1 MTSFSAMMSFSFFN
15 ISFYHIDFE
24 LKFIDILLLLTFNIA
39 GEVLLLRCRYWYPIK
54 NLPSESTIETKRN
67 KLYGPFFMDGVQ
79 LPLGLEPLWG
89 GSLLFT
95 TTSQKFLVLI
105 LLTSEGWITE
115 STLES
120 PSGFEHETLGLG
132 IQRLN
137 H

>member
-79 LPLGLEPLWG
+79 LLLGLEPLWG

-95 TTSQKFLVLI
+95 TTFYFLS
-105 LLTSEGWITE
+105 TSEGWIAE

-120 PSGFEHETLGLG
+120 SSGFGHGTSGLG